1 MSVMISHCKETNR
14 PGMSCYHCDE
24 IGKKSNFILW
34 IFITL
39 FGYELIMIIAS
50 VMRDKLSKLSRQRMT
65 TRQSRQRINHDNP
78 CTHLDT
84 VSKQNECYTPQC
96 IGIAM
101 HALVPTH
108 ARTHTSLT
116 TAPMDASIVWT
127 INRSSLDYQPQQ
139 YGLSTAAGSG
149 GSGGR
154 GDEYANGGHGRGHQG
169 YGPYRGGSASAMRVR
184 HSPMNGHGN
193 IHVER
198 RNNNQVVGMQ
208 EKINGRF
215 RIKIR
220 INGRFKM
227 HIHPMDVGY

>member
-50 VMRDKLSKLSRQRMT
+50 VMRDKLSNYQKAHIFDDRVDT
-65 TRQSRQRINHDNP
+65 TRGTNTR
-78 CTHLDT
+78 
-84 VSKQNECYTPQC
+84 
-96 IGIAM
+96 
-101 HALVPTH
+101 TH
-108 ARTHTSLT
+108 AHIFDDCSYGCIYSMDYQPQQFGLS
-116 TAPMDASIVWT
+116 TAAVWT